1 MMIIISLE
9 VSRPIAIMLI
19 IMISTV
25 IIACIPM
32 IWDAWLSDFL
42 DWIWNYRKRKRE
54 RIDFDEFK
62 KLFDKEK

>member
-1 MMIIISLE
+1 
-9 VSRPIAIMLI
+9 
-19 IMISTV
+19 
-25 IIACIPM
+25 M